1 MSMTPR
7 QFVKEVMQRIREMTD
22 TLSEEEY
29 AEYLEQLIFE
39 LEDERQRCCWRD
51 PEEE

>member
-1 MSMTPR
+1 MTPR
-7 QFVKEVMQRIREMTD
+7 QFVKEMMRHVREMTG

-39 LEDERQRCCWRD
+39 LEDEHQKCCWAES
-51 PEEE
+51 EEE

>member
-1 MSMTPR
+1 MR
-7 QFVKEVMQRIREMTD
+7 HIREMTS

-39 LEDERQRCCWRD
+39 LEDERQRCCWRE
-51 PEEE
+51 PEDE